1 MDKLNPAQ
9 KAAMAIVLA
18 GMVMLV
24 AVPLLY
30 FVTFAF
36 SSAVELSE
44 FPKRILPTWTLT
56 VLVKPTEE
64 GEYEI
69 FHDRRDGR
77 GYRSVITIPD
87 TAAGAA
93 RLETHFKRQ
102 YNVVRSGEQLL
113 EDFRAVNAEGPLE
126 FSYGKQALYNFNQF
140 FKIVNNAA
148 PALKNSVIVSALT
161 ILISLSLGSMA
172 GFAMARYKFR
182 FKEKINLAI
191 LVVRMFPVVGITIPM
206 AKLLI
211 RVGLFDTLIGLAL
224 LYSVPN
230 IALTAWISSSIFV
243 GISRELEEAS
253 KIFGAN
259 AAQTF
264 FRITLPLAFPAMAA
278 SSMYAFNTA
287 WNDTI
292 SALILTN
299 RNQTLSL
306 VVYKAIGTT
315 SSGIQYAAAGSII
328 LILPA
333 LVFTFIV
340 RRYINQ
346 MWGGAVL

>member
-1 MDKLNPAQ
+1 MDKYNIVQ
-9 KAAMAIVLA
+9 KAVITIFLA
-18 GMVMLV
+18 GVVMLV
-24 AVPLLY
+24 IVPLLY
-30 FVTFAF
+30 FTTFAF

-44 FPKRILPTWTLT
+44 FPKRILPAARLT
-56 VLVKPTEE
+56 VKVAPAEN
-64 GEYEI
+64 GEFEI
-69 FHDRRDGR
+69 FHDRGDGR
-77 GYRSVITIPD
+77 GYRSVITTKDP
-87 TAAGAA
+87 A
-93 RLETHFKRQ
+93 RLENHFKRQ
-102 YNVVRSGEQLL
+102 YNVAVPGTRLL
-113 EDFRAVNAEGPLE
+113 EDFSRTIKDGPQE
-126 FSYGKQALYNFNQF
+126 FTYSKQVFYNFAQF

-148 PALKNSVIVSALT
+148 PALKNSIIVSLLT

-172 GFAMARYKFR
+172 GFAMARYNFR
-182 FKEKINLAI
+182 FKEKINVGI
-191 LVVRMFPVVGITIPM
+191 LVVRMFPVVGISIPM
-206 AKLLI
+206 AKQLI
-211 RVGLFDTLIGLAL
+211 RFGLFDTQIGLAL

-230 IALTAWISSSIFV
+230 IALTAWITSSIFM

-253 KIFGAN
+253 LVFGAN
-259 AAQTF
+259 AWQTF
-264 FRITLPLAFPAMAA
+264 FHITLPMAFPAMAA

-328 LILPA
+328 LIIPA

-346 MWGGAVL
+346 MWGGAKL

>member
-1 MDKLNPAQ
+1 MNNVDRLNIVQ
-9 KAAMAIVLA
+9 KTVTAIVLA
-18 GMVMLV
+18 GMLFLV

-30 FVTFAF
+30 FITVAF
-36 SSAVELSE
+36 SSAVEMSE
-44 FPKRILPTWTLT
+44 FPKRLFPSMTLT
-56 VLVKPTEE
+56 VKVVPAED
-64 GEYEI
+64 GQYEI
-69 FHDRRDGR
+69 LHDRGDGQ
-77 GYRSVITIPD
+77 GYRSVITSG
-87 TAAGAA
+87 TAS

-102 YNVVRSGEQLL
+102 YNVTVSGEKLL
-113 EDFRAVNAEGPLE
+113 EDFSVTRIQGEKE
-126 FSYGKQALYNFNQF
+126 FTYTKEVLYNFNQF

-148 PALKNSVIVSALT
+148 PALRNSIIVSLLT
-161 ILISLSLGSMA
+161 ILISLTLGSMA
-172 GFAMARYKFR
+172 GFAMARYDFP
-182 FKEKINLAI
+182 FKEKINLGI
-191 LVVRMFPVVGITIPM
+191 LIVRMFPVVGITIPM

-211 RVGLFDTLIGLAL
+211 NFGLFDTRIGLAL

-230 IALTAWISSSIFV
+230 IALTAWITSSIFM

-253 KIFGAN
+253 LVFGAN
-259 AAQTF
+259 PLQTF
-264 FRITLPLAFPAMAA
+264 LYITLPLAFPAMAA

-315 SSGIQYAAAGSII
+315 SSGIQYAAAGSIV

-340 RRYINQ
+340 RRYINE
-346 MWGGAVL
+346 MWGGAKL

>member
-1 MDKLNPAQ
+1 MDRLNIVQ
-9 KAAMAIVLA
+9 KAVIAIVLA

-30 FVTFAF
+30 FTTVAF

-44 FPKRILPTWTLT
+44 FPKRIFPSFTLR
-56 VLVKPTEE
+56 VKVAPAED
-64 GEYEI
+64 GQFEI
-69 FHDRRDGR
+69 FHDRGDGR
-77 GYRSVITIPD
+77 GYRSVISSGS
-87 TAAGAA
+87 AS

-102 YNVVRSGEQLL
+102 YNVTVPGEKLL
-113 EDFRAVNAEGPLE
+113 EDFRETREKGPLE
-126 FSYGKQALYNFNQF
+126 FTYAKEPLYNFNQF

-148 PALKNSVIVSALT
+148 PALKNSVIVSLLT

-172 GFAMARYKFR
+172 GFAMARYQFK
-182 FKEKINLAI
+182 FKEKINLGI
-191 LVVRMFPVVGITIPM
+191 LIVRMFPVVGITIPM

-211 RVGLFDTLIGLAL
+211 RLGLFDTQIGLAL
-224 LYSVPN
+224 LYSIPN
-230 IALTAWISSSIFV
+230 IALTAWITSSIFM

-253 KIFGAN
+253 LIFGAN
-259 AAQTF
+259 SLQTF
-264 FRITLPLAFPAMAA
+264 LRVTLPLAFPALAA

-292 SALILTN
+292 SALILTS

-328 LILPA
+328 LIIPA

-340 RRYINQ
+340 RRYIGQ
-346 MWGGAVL
+346 MWGGAKL